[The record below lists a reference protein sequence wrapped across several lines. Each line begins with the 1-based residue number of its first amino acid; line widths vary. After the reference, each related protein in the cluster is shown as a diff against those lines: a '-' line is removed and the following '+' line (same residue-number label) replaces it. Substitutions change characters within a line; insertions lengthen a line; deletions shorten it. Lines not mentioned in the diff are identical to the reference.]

1 MATWSPASPWTFR
14 TRWPQRRSR
23 FSAKRPWLYPAAGVP
38 VPCYGAGRDGRRTQG
53 FFAIGRLENDLL
65 DYLLDDPCFH
75 QHSSWG
81 FETWFLFFSSRFDF
95 VFCSLIPKNLQ
106 RREVP
111 IIKLWEEV
119 VCFEVLSEVVA
130 LQLQEISR
138 KEPFLLKADW
148 HTCSAPQTW
157 GFVPRLGRCG
167 VLHQAPLKCRAFAE
181 ALRRLVPGREA
192 RGPLGEALQQ
202 RFGAV
207 EVQQQIWQ
215 NDWHFMRSHRDGAS
229 GLLQFGLTLE
239 GSRYLR
245 LGCHGSQD
253 DLELDECNVWDDDAW
268 SSLDGSKLV
277 TVPLMPGDVYLA
289 TPAVLEHGVAYEP
302 NAPTL
307 ALMFRLALPTATDEV
322 NQCQSKE
329 FHSLAGQVAG
339 KLQKALVEETLRIP
353 CLADV
358 KKIEMEIK
366 HGRLEWHVSG
376 EEKSSVA
383 PPENSQGDRAA
394 LEHLPKAHDRFLQE
408 RDKVRLSKW
417 GWVERIVTNAFS
429 VHVLR
434 WVLGEDWEFSCASRI
449 RFTCTWFDWL
459 DFFWEALEGTALA
472 KTCSAEKSFCQKNT
486 CWSGHNSCET
496 TQCDPDFDFAACSM
510 HTVAV
515 AEESDGSRCS
525 LDFEGWHNTS
535 KGGLGAATWTYGLC
549 HSRRFQASGTRN
561 NEKENLL
568 EDLGSE

>member
-1 MATWSPASPWTFR
+1 MKF
-14 TRWPQRRSR
+14 
-23 FSAKRPWLYPAAGVP
+23 LGV
-38 VPCYGAGRDGRRTQG
+38 
-53 FFAIGRLENDLL
+53 
-65 DYLLDDPCFH
+65 
-75 QHSSWG
+75 
-81 FETWFLFFSSRFDF
+81 
-95 VFCSLIPKNLQ
+95 
-106 RREVP
+106 
-111 IIKLWEEV
+111 
-119 VCFEVLSEVVA
+119 VVA

-181 ALRRLVPGREA
+181 ALRRLVPGKEA
-192 RGPLGEALQQ
+192 CGPLGEALQQ

-207 EVQQQIWQ
+207 EVQQQIWE

-268 SSLDGSKLV
+268 SSLADSKLV

-307 ALMFRLALPTATDEV
+307 ALMFRLALPDTATDEV

-339 KLQKALVEETLRIP
+339 KLQQALVEETLRIP

-366 HGRLEWHVSG
+366 HGGLE
-376 EEKSSVA
+376 
-383 PPENSQGDRAA
+383 
-394 LEHLPKAHDRFLQE
+394 
-408 RDKVRLSKW
+408 
-417 GWVERIVTNAFS
+417 
-429 VHVLR
+429 
-434 WVLGEDWEFSCASRI
+434 
-449 RFTCTWFDWL
+449 
-459 DFFWEALEGTALA
+459 
-472 KTCSAEKSFCQKNT
+472 
-486 CWSGHNSCET
+486 
-496 TQCDPDFDFAACSM
+496 
-510 HTVAV
+510 
-515 AEESDGSRCS
+515 
-525 LDFEGWHNTS
+525 
-535 KGGLGAATWTYGLC
+535 
-549 HSRRFQASGTRN
+549 
-561 NEKENLL
+561 
-568 EDLGSE
+568 